1 VAPDYEKEADM
12 KRRLTLIAAGVAA
25 LTLLALGGTALGGD
39 QKSEATSQPVRLAAA
54 TLIIEVNATDGDA
67 GLQFFLDGE
76 PWNSMTISDPSGNVV
91 VDVDAE
97 GRLKDW
103 GLTELFSES
112 NEPPFSEVPLA
123 EFKER
128 FPEGKYTFVGE
139 TIEGERLV
147 GTARLSH
154 DIPDGPRIT
163 SPADGATVNRDGV
176 VARWKS
182 PPEPPGIDIVGYRVI
197 ATQEDPLRVYQVE
210 LPAAARSVPIPAA
223 FLQSGTE
230 YELEIQAIE
239 ESGNSTFNTST
250 FFVK

>member
-1 VAPDYEKEADM
+1 M
-12 KRRLTLIAAGVAA
+12 KKRLTLIAAGVAA
-25 LTLLALGGTALGGD
+25 LALLGAGSTALGHD
-39 QKSEATSQPVRLAAA
+39 QTSDAAGQPTRLAAA
-54 TLIIEVNATDGDA
+54 TLIIEVNGTDGDA
-67 GLQFFLDGE
+67 GLQFFLDGD
-76 PWNSMTISDPSGNVV
+76 PWNSMTISDQNGNVV

-123 EFKER
+123 EFKAR

-139 TIEGERLV
+139 TIEGEKLV

-154 DIPDGPRIT
+154 DIPEPPEII
-163 SPADGATVNRDGV
+163 SPADGATVDRDGV
-176 VARWKS
+176 VARWQA
-182 PPEPPGIDIVGYRVI
+182 PPEPPGIDIIGYRVI
-197 ATQEDPLRVYQVE
+197 ATREDPLRVYQVE
-210 LPAAARSVPIPAA
+210 LPASARKVPIPKA

-239 ESGNSTFNTST
+239 ESGNWTFATS
-250 FFVK
+250 FFSVR

>member
-1 VAPDYEKEADM
+1 M
-12 KRRLTLIAAGVAA
+12 KRRRTLIATGVAA
-25 LTLLALGGTALGGD
+25 LALVGLGGTALGHD
-39 QKSEATSQPVRLAAA
+39 QASEAAGKPIPLAAA
-54 TLIIEVNATDGDA
+54 TLIIEVNGTAGDA

-76 PWNSMTISDPSGNVV
+76 PWNSMTISDPNGNVV

-97 GRLKDW
+97 GRLKNW

-112 NEPPFSEVPLA
+112 NEPPFTEVPLA
-123 EFKER
+123 EFKAR

-139 TIEGERLV
+139 TIEGEKLV

-154 DIPDGPRIT
+154 DIPDGPEIT
-163 SPADGATVNRDGV
+163 SPADGAKVNRVGV
-176 VARWKS
+176 VAGWMA

-210 LPAAARSVPIPAA
+210 LPASARSAPIPAV
-223 FLQSGTE
+223 FLQSDTE

-239 ESGNSTFNTST
+239 ESGNWTFSTST